1 MLEGEKVMFKFCWH
15 KWGRWGNAIEDYNG
29 NLHQVCECEKC
40 GSIKRRCAVSMWAAL
55 LGAEQVN
62 SALKEKK

>member
-1 MLEGEKVMFKFCWH
+1 MIFRFCWH
-15 KWGRWGNAIEDYNG
+15 KLGRWSEAIRDGNG

-40 GSIKRRCAVSMWAAL
+40 GSIKRRCAVSMWAAQ

-62 SALKEKK
+62 SAVKEKK